1 MQEESNK
8 AQKLK
13 EQPKEQGKGQV
24 FNTQGLVVSVSPHIR
39 SEETVSKI
47 MWTVSVSLSPAF
59 VMGVYFFGPRAILVT
74 ALCILGSLLSEVLI
88 QRLAGKEIAIK
99 DGSAFLTGLLL
110 GLNMPVTVPFYIPL
124 LSAFIG
130 VAITKQLFGGLGY
143 NIFNPALM
151 GRAFALITWPRAMTT
166 WAVPTLSFAGLDGK
180 TMATPLGLLKEE
192 GLARL
197 LEVFGD
203 KAHLYKQLLVGY
215 RGGSLGETSIIA
227 LLIGAAFLFYFRYI
241 SWHIPISFL
250 TTVAVGAW
258 AFGGKAGVFSGEPII
273 HLLSGGLVLGAFYMA
288 TDYVTCP
295 AVKKGQI
302 LFGVGCGVLTLLI
315 RLKAGYPEGVMF
327 AILIMNCLTPL
338 IDRSFRAKVFGAK
351 GKKT

>member
-8 AQKLK
+8 TQKLK
-13 EQPKEQGKGQV
+13 EQPKEQV
-24 FNTQGLVVSVSPHIR
+24 INTQGLVVSVSPHIR
-39 SEETVSKI
+39 SEETVNKI

-59 VMGVYFFGPRAILVT
+59 VMGVYFFGPKAIVVT

-124 LSAFIG
+124 ISSF
-130 VAITKQLFGGLGY
+130 VAVGITKQLFGGLGY

-166 WAVPTLSFAGLDGK
+166 WAVPTLSFAGIDGK
-180 TMATPLGLLKEE
+180 TTATPLGILKEE
-192 GLARL
+192 GLVRL

-203 KAHLYKQLLVGY
+203 KMHLYKQLLVGY
-215 RGGSLGETSIIA
+215 RAGSLGETSVIA

-241 SWHIPISFL
+241 SWQIPVSFL
-250 TTVAVGAW
+250 ATVAVGAW
-258 AFGGKAGVFSGEPII
+258 IFGGKAGLFSGEPII
-273 HLLSGGLVLGAFYMA
+273 HLLSGGLMLGAFYMA

-302 LFGVGCGVLTLLI
+302 LFGIGCGALTLLI

-338 IDRSFRAKVFGAK
+338 IDRSVRTQVFGAR